1 MALGH
6 GRAPIRGKQRK
17 GGEGVRERGESFCS
31 AAPQPLLPCTP
42 WKKSSVRKNGL
53 KPQKVDLEKVGGGG
67 GGEKYQPPPLARL
80 WLVVDLDAFIISCSY
95 TKIPTACRETAGFG
109 A

>member
-42 WKKSSVRKNGL
+42 WKKSSVRKNSL

-67 GGEKYQPPPLARL
+67 GGEVSTSTSSAAMVGRRSGRFYYFLL
-80 WLVVDLDAFIISCSY
+80 LH
-95 TKIPTACRETAGFG
+95 
-109 A
+109 